1 MKARGGELARLL
13 AVLML
18 SILASGCID
27 RTWHTPEEVRG
38 AIGEDRILGRS
49 PAQVVSLLRRVRLK
63 RDDSLQVSSFYP
75 DIRQIQASV
84 AHARRTLWVLWDID
98 VTVTFDSTLKA
109 TGLDVEY
116 DAVNPL

>member
-13 AVLML
+13 VALML
-18 SILASGCID
+18 SILASGCIY
-27 RTWHTPEEVRG
+27 RTWHTPAEVRG
-38 AIGEDRILGRS
+38 AIGESRVLGRS

-63 RDDSLQVSSFYP
+63 RGDTIQVAFYP

-84 AHARRTLWVLWDID
+84 SHARRTLWVLWDID